1 MQDLKSLMKCELLE
15 FKEDPATWAQYG
27 KFSIEPFESGWGVTV
42 GNALRRVLLSSI
54 EGSAVTAVQID
65 GVIHEFSPLP
75 GIREDVT
82 DVILNLKGLVLQSYS
97 DNETLYLDVKGV
109 PGALRRVT
117 ARDIRPNPNVEI
129 INPDHYLAEL
139 EEDGHLS
146 MRIFVGR
153 GKGYREAEEDTY
165 HSYDVIP
172 VDAIFTPVRK
182 VNFQVVDTRV
192 GQFTNYDKVLL
203 EIWTNG
209 AITPQQAFRR
219 ALELLVEEFS
229 HLLNLL
235 REHIGEPVARR
246 VGEEAVPKEERE
258 MNVEE
263 LELSVRAYNC
273 LKRAHI
279 NTVRELLEIV
289 QNRPEDLKKIK
300 NLGQKT
306 YEEILGKLEKLGYRL
321 GEKKDTGS
329 DQE

>member
-1 MQDLKSLMKCELLE
+1 MQDLKGLMKCELLE
-15 FKEDPATWAQYG
+15 FQEDPVTHAQYG
-27 KFSIEPFESGWGVTV
+27 KFAIEPFESGWGVTV

-54 EGSAVTAVQID
+54 EGSAITAVQID
-65 GVIHEFSPLP
+65 GVIHEFSSLP
-75 GIREDVT
+75 GVREDVT
-82 DVILNLKGLVLQSYS
+82 DIILNLKGLVLRLYS
-97 DNETLYLDVKGV
+97 ESETLYLDVRGT

-129 INPDHYLAEL
+129 INLDHYLAEL

-146 MRIFVGR
+146 MRIFAGR
-153 GKGYREAEEDTY
+153 GKGYQEAVEDTY
-165 HSYDVIP
+165 RTYDVIP
-172 VDAIFTPVRK
+172 VDAIFSPIRK

-192 GQFTNYDKVLL
+192 GQFTNYDKVFL

-219 ALELLVEEFS
+219 ALELLVEEFV

-235 REHIGEPVARR
+235 KEHIGEPPVGKIL
-246 VGEEAVPKEERE
+246 GEEQVPPEERE
-258 MNVEE
+258 MNIEE

-273 LKRAHI
+273 LKRARI

-321 GEKKDTGS
+321 GEKKEAGS
-329 DQE
+329 D

>member
-1 MQDLKSLMKCELLE
+1 MQDLKSLMRCELLE
-15 FKEDPATWAQYG
+15 FHEDPVTHAQYG
-27 KFSIEPFESGWGVTV
+27 KFVIEPFESGWGTTV

-75 GIREDVT
+75 GVREDVT
-82 DVILNLKGLVLQSYS
+82 DIILNLKGLVVRSYTDS
-97 DNETLYLDVKGV
+97 ETLYLDVRGT

-139 EEDGHLS
+139 EETGHLT

-153 GKGYREAEEDTY
+153 GKGYQEASEDTY
-165 HSYDVIP
+165 RTYDVIP
-172 VDAIFTPVRK
+172 VDAIFSPVRK
-182 VNFQVVDTRV
+182 VNFQVMDTRV
-192 GQFTNYDKVLL
+192 GQFTNYDKVIL

-209 AITPQQAFRR
+209 AITPQYAFRR
-219 ALELLVEEFS
+219 ALELLVDEFS
-229 HLLNLL
+229 HLLQLL
-235 REHIGEPVARR
+235 KERIGEPLPGKGPAE
-246 VGEEAVPKEERE
+246 GEVFQEERE
-258 MNVEE
+258 MTIEE

-273 LKRAHI
+273 LKRARI

-306 YEEILGKLEKLGYRL
+306 FEEIIGKLEKLGYRV
-321 GEKKDTGS
+321 GEAKDAK
-329 DQE
+329 E

>member
-15 FKEDPATWAQYG
+15 FQEDPVTHAQYG
-27 KFSIEPFESGWGVTV
+27 KFVIEPFESGWGVTV

-75 GIREDVT
+75 GVREDVT
-82 DVILNLKGLVLQSYS
+82 DIILNLKGLVVRSYTDS
-97 DNETLYLDVKGV
+97 ETLYLDVKGT
-109 PGALRRVT
+109 PGSLRRVT

-139 EEDGHLS
+139 EETGHLT

-153 GKGYREAEEDTY
+153 GKGYQEAQEDTY
-165 HSYDVIP
+165 RTYDIIP
-172 VDAIFTPVRK
+172 VDAIFSPVRK
-182 VNFQVVDTRV
+182 VNFQVMDTRV
-192 GQFTNYDKVLL
+192 GQFTNYDKVIL

-209 AITPQQAFRR
+209 AITPQYAFRR
-219 ALELLVEEFS
+219 ALELLVDEFS
-229 HLLNLL
+229 HLLQLL
-235 REHIGEPVARR
+235 KERIGEPVTER
-246 VGEEAVPKEERE
+246 VSGEEAASREERE
-258 MNVEE
+258 MTIEE

-273 LKRAHI
+273 LKRARI

-306 YEEILGKLEKLGYRL
+306 YEEIIGKLEKLGYRI
-321 GEKKDTGS
+321 GETREIGS
-329 DQE
+329 D

>member
-1 MQDLKSLMKCELLE
+1 M
-15 FKEDPATWAQYG
+15 
-27 KFSIEPFESGWGVTV
+27 

-54 EGSAVTAVQID
+54 EGAAVTAVQID
-65 GVIHEFSPLP
+65 GIIHEFSPLP
-75 GIREDVT
+75 GVREDVT
-82 DVILNLKGLVLQSYS
+82 DLILNLKGLVVRSYS
-97 DNETLYLDVKGV
+97 ESETLYLDVRGI

-129 INPDHYLAEL
+129 INLDHYLAEL
-139 EEDGHLS
+139 EENGHLS
-146 MRIFVGR
+146 MRIFIGR
-153 GKGYREAEEDTY
+153 GKGYREAEGDTY
-165 HSYDVIP
+165 HTYDIIP
-172 VDAIFTPVRK
+172 VDAMFSPVRK
-182 VNFQVVDTRV
+182 VNFQVMDTRV

-235 REHIGEPVARR
+235 KERIGEPPLGVGP
-246 VGEEAVPKEERE
+246 GEEKASLEERE
-258 MNVEE
+258 MTIEE

-273 LKRAHI
+273 LKRARI

-306 YEEILGKLEKLGYRL
+306 YEEIIGKLERLGYRL
-321 GEKKDTGS
+321 GEKREAGS
-329 DQE
+329 D

>member
-1 MQDLKSLMKCELLE
+1 MQDLKGLMKCELLE
-15 FKEDPATWAQYG
+15 FREDPVTHAQYG
-27 KFSIEPFESGWGVTV
+27 KFVIEPFESGWGITV

-75 GIREDVT
+75 GVREDVT
-82 DVILNLKGLVLQSYS
+82 DIILNLKGLVVRSYS
-97 DNETLYLDVKGV
+97 DNETLYLDVKGT

-139 EEDGHLS
+139 EEDGHLT

-153 GKGYREAEEDTY
+153 GKGYQEAAEDT
-165 HSYDVIP
+165 HRSYDIIP
-172 VDAIFTPVRK
+172 VDAIFSPVRK

-192 GQFTNYDKVLL
+192 GQFTNYDKVIL

-209 AITPQQAFRR
+209 AITPQYAFRR
-219 ALELLVEEFS
+219 ALELLVDAFS
-229 HLLNLL
+229 YLLQLL
-235 REHIGEPVARR
+235 RERVEEPVPGKEFEGGATS
-246 VGEEAVPKEERE
+246 EERE
-258 MNVEE
+258 MTIEE

-273 LKRAHI
+273 LKRARI

-306 YEEILGKLEKLGYRL
+306 YEEIIGKLKKLGYRI
-321 GEKKDTGS
+321 EETKEVGS
-329 DQE
+329 D

>member
-15 FKEDPATWAQYG
+15 FREDPVTHAQYG
-27 KFSIEPFESGWGVTV
+27 KFAIEPFESGWGITV

-54 EGSAVTAVQID
+54 EGAAVTAVQID
-65 GVIHEFSPLP
+65 GIIHEFSPLP
-75 GIREDVT
+75 GVREDVT
-82 DVILNLKGLVLQSYS
+82 DLILNLKGLVVRSYS
-97 DNETLYLDVKGV
+97 ESETLYLDVRGT
-109 PGALRRVT
+109 PGALRKVT

-129 INPDHYLAEL
+129 INLDHYLAEL
-139 EEDGHLS
+139 EENGHLS

-165 HSYDVIP
+165 HTYDIIP
-172 VDAIFTPVRK
+172 VDAMFSPVRK
-182 VNFQVVDTRV
+182 VNFQVMDTRV

-235 REHIGEPVARR
+235 KERIGEPPLGVGP
-246 VGEEAVPKEERE
+246 GEEKASLEERE
-258 MNVEE
+258 MTIEE

-273 LKRAHI
+273 LKRARI

-306 YEEILGKLEKLGYRL
+306 YEEIIGKLERLGYRL
-321 GEKKDTGS
+321 GEKREAGS
-329 DQE
+329 D